1 MKQGVAD
8 NERAETKPVVHSL
21 HPACWAPAPCVRGT
35 IQGKRAARA
44 RSRKQGSMHGDY
56 ARVGRAEVVC
66 VVFAG
71 CCRGFEVVGILR
83 GPKVV
88 RVLVFKAEVVR
99 AFAMRHDCIRALF
112 AHNAA
117 PHSGAENIMSWS
129 PRNCFHTRQGVQTA
143 TKGMRAVPTCHT
155 AATRAKLRACAGVDH
170 GAHQK
175 RARQANH
182 WHGNPPWQTLQSR
195 HRTRSGSGAVQLI
208 ACRCC

>member
-1 MKQGVAD
+1 M
-8 NERAETKPVVHSL
+8 
-21 HPACWAPAPCVRGT
+21 

-117 PHSGAENIMSWS
+117 PHSGAENIARVG
-129 PRNCFHTRQGVQTA
+129 PRATA
-143 TKGMRAVPTCHT
+143 FTQDKECQVPP
-155 AATRAKLRACAGVDH
+155 KACAPC
-170 GAHQK
+170 A
-175 RARQANH
+175 
-182 WHGNPPWQTLQSR
+182 WQHVTPLPRVPNGEVVLDWTTAPIRSVLGKPIIGMESHRGRRCKVGIVHALALGWSSR
-195 HRTRSGSGAVQLI
+195 LHVGAVDLRL
-208 ACRCC
+208 AAANW